1 MMNNIIC
8 ENSFIAIMWYIML
21 KHRKDNYYEE
31 GRKEM
36 DMYTLTQKW
45 HLLGLN
51 PLLTENLWEKTSIPA
66 LLQSTPWLTS
76 QEKDSFGPYGFLR
89 SPKVYTE

>member
-36 DMYTLTQKW
+36 DMYTLTQK
-45 HLLGLN
+45 
-51 PLLTENLWEKTSIPA
+51 
-66 LLQSTPWLTS
+66 
-76 QEKDSFGPYGFLR
+76 
-89 SPKVYTE
+89 